1 MLVKTYKKDKL
12 VVDFRVENKGT
23 EIEIY
28 LTVKDNFFNFNK
40 EFIETLNFETLDKA
54 NEFLLEVNRTMSKE
68 KLEDLNSALVDY
80 FEFTNSLENR
90 SKNIGLDIFND
101 SNLELI
107 RFDVYLD
114 LKHYRPFESILNQIY
129 LILEIK
135 GKPYI
140 FKSII
145 NQNLLNIVENMDK
158 EDFKRLLWEL
168 KKHNTYY

>member
-1 MLVKTYKKDKL
+1 MLVKTYKKDNL
-12 VVDFRVENKGT
+12 VVNFKVENKGT
-23 EIEIY
+23 EIDIF
-28 LTVKDNFFNFNK
+28 LKVKDNFFNFDR
-40 EFIETLNFETLDKA
+40 EFKETLIFETLEKA
-54 NEFLLEVNRTMSKE
+54 DEFYLEIKKTLFKDDFT
-68 KLEDLNSALVDY
+68 DLNSALVDY

-114 LKHYRPFESILNQIY
+114 LKHYRPYETILNQIY

-140 FKSII
+140 FKSIV
-145 NQNLLNIVENMDK
+145 NQNLLNIVENMTK
-158 EDFKRLLWEL
+158 EDFERLL
-168 KKHNTYY
+168 